1 MAASARSRRRPA
13 VSVAAVVGV
22 AVLLFG
28 PVVAPFTTIALSSA
42 AESNGTPGQQFTVG
56 DGAGV
61 SIERDKW
68 SLTSN
73 FFSASSAEVR
83 EAQQYALLKLEEKGL
98 GESEFQCLVNLW
110 NRESKW
116 NYLSEN
122 RRTGAYGIPQ
132 ALPGKKMAS
141 AGADWRTNPKTQVDW
156 GLGYISRRY
165 TTPCNAWQHSEDVG
179 WY

>member
-1 MAASARSRRRPA
+1 MNSSAQGRRRPV

-42 AESNGTPGQQFTVG
+42 AESNGIDGQQFTG
-56 DGAGV
+56 SDGTGV

-68 SLTSN
+68 SLTSS

-83 EAQQYALLKLEEKGL
+83 EAQQYALLKLQEKGM
-98 GESEFQCLVNLW
+98 GEGEFQCLVSLW
-110 NRESKW
+110 QRESKW
-116 NYLSEN
+116 NYRSEN
-122 RRTGAYGIPQ
+122 RHTGAYGIPQ

-141 AGADWRTNPKTQVDW
+141 AGADWQTNPETQINW
-156 GLGYISRRY
+156 GLGYITKRY
-165 TTPCNAWQHSEDVG
+165 KTPCNAWAHSEDVG